1 MDAIEA
7 IMKRKSVRSYKNE
20 QISDKD
26 LETILEAGKSG
37 PGGGAYHLSVI
48 QKPEL
53 LQKINDAT
61 KAVMLAGTGFMKER
75 ASLPGYEPIYG
86 APTLILLSAGDP
98 NGIANTSC
106 SAENMLVAATAL
118 GLGSCYLMSIRGAF
132 SSDSKAV
139 AYENGPGLLKEC
151 GIPDGNQ
158 VNCAVILGYQ
168 AGDAFKSTAPKVR
181 TVNYVR

>member
-1 MDAIEA
+1 MDALEA
-7 IMKRKSVRSYKNE
+7 ILKRKSVRSYKRQ

-26 LETILEAGKSG
+26 LESILEAGKSG

-48 QKPEL
+48 QKPAL

-86 APTLILLSAGDP
+86 APTLIILSAGDP

-118 GLGSCYLMSIRGAF
+118 GIGSCYLMSIRGAF
-132 SSDSKAV
+132 SG
-139 AYENGPGLLKEC
+139 ENGPELMKEC

-158 VNCAVILGYQ
+158 ASCAVILGYQ
-168 AGDAFKSTAPKVR
+168 EGDAFKSAAPKVR

>member
-1 MDAIEA
+1 MDALEA
-7 IMKRKSVRSYKNE
+7 IMKRKSVRSYKKE
-20 QISDKD
+20 QITDKD
-26 LETILEAGKSG
+26 LEAILEAGKSG

-48 QKPEL
+48 QKPAL

-75 ASLPGYEPIYG
+75 ASLPGYEPVYG

-106 SAENMLVAATAL
+106 CAENMLVAATAL
-118 GLGSCYLMSIRGAF
+118 GLGSCYLMSVRGAF
-132 SSDSKAV
+132 SG
-139 AYENGPGLLKEC
+139 ENGIELMREC
-151 GIPDGNQ
+151 GIPEGNQ
-158 VNCAVILGYQ
+158 VNCAVIIGYQ
-168 AGDAFKSTAPKVR
+168 DGEAFKSTAPKVR

>member
-1 MDAIEA
+1 MDTIDAI
-7 IMKRKSVRSYKNE
+7 MNRKSVRSYKKE

-26 LETILEAGKSG
+26 LETLLEAGKSG

-53 LQKINDAT
+53 IQKINDTT
-61 KAVMLAGTGFMKER
+61 KTAMLSGNDFMKQR

-106 SAENMLVAATAL
+106 AAENMLIAATAL
-118 GLGSCYLMSIRGAF
+118 GLGSCYLMSPRGAF
-132 SSDSKAV
+132 SG
-139 AYENGPGLLKEC
+139 ENGPALMKAC
-151 GIPDGNQ
+151 GIPDGNTFT
-158 VNCAVILGYQ
+158 CAVIVGYK
-168 AGDAFKSTAPKVR
+168 AGDVFTSSAPKVR
-181 TVNYVR
+181 TVNYVK

>member
-1 MDAIEA
+1 MDTFEA
-7 IMKRKSVRSYKNE
+7 ILNRHSVRSYKKE
-20 QISDKD
+20 QITDKA
-26 LETILEAGKSG
+26 LEAILEAGKSG

-53 LQKINDAT
+53 IKEINDIT
-61 KAVMLAGTGFMKER
+61 KAAMLAGGGFGQQR
-75 ASLPGYEPIYG
+75 ASLPGYEPVYG

-106 SAENMLVAATAL
+106 SAENMLVAAAAL

-132 SSDSKAV
+132 GG
-139 AYENGPGLLKEC
+139 ENGAALLSAC
-151 GIPDGNQ
+151 GVPEGNT
-158 VNCAVILGYQ
+158 VCCAVILGYQ
-168 AGDAFKSTAPKVR
+168 DSDAFKSAAPKVR